1 MRKITKHLFTLFFA
15 TAFALS
21 AFSAE
26 NPQAYTIYNSQGEK
40 VSFTE
45 MIDAVSK
52 KNVVFFG
59 EMHNCPICHWLEAE
73 TTKQLYA
80 RHGEKLLLGA
90 EMFETDNQLI
100 LNEYLKGNISKSSF
114 EREIRLWNNYS
125 TDYSKLVEFAKANG
139 VPFYAT
145 NIPRRYAQ
153 IVALKG
159 LEALDSLSVE
169 AKRYIA
175 PLPISYVADSA
186 KTAMFAKMTDKMMGH
201 GNRNPECMAQAQA
214 IKDATMAWSISQ
226 AFVENPE
233 NYFLHFNGSFH
244 SDNNDGVIPF
254 LINYNSGITFTTI
267 SCCRQKDLSQLDE
280 ANFEKADFIICI
292 PHDMVNSY

>member
-1 MRKITKHLFTLFFA
+1 MRKITKHLFTLFFV

-21 AFSAE
+21 AFSTE
-26 NPQAYTIYNSQGEK
+26 DPQAYIIYNSEGEK
-40 VSFTE
+40 VSFAE

-52 KNVVFFG
+52 KNVVFLG

-73 TTKQLYA
+73 VTKQLYA
-80 RHGEKLLLGA
+80 QHGKNLLLGA

-100 LNEYLKGNISKSSF
+100 LSEFLKGDISKNSF
-114 EREIRLWNNYS
+114 EREMRLWDNYS
-125 TDYSKLVEFAKANG
+125 TDYSKLVEFAKENG

-153 IVALKG
+153 IVSLKG
-159 LEALDSLSVE
+159 LEALDTLPVE

-175 PLPISYVADSA
+175 LLPIPYVSDSV
-186 KTAMFAKMTDKMMGH
+186 KTAMFEKMTVKMMGH
-201 GNRNPECMAQAQA
+201 GNRNPEFMAQAQA

-233 NYFLHFNGSFH
+233 SYFLHFNGSFH
-244 SDNNDGVIPF
+244 SDNNDGIIPF
-254 LINYNSGITFTTI
+254 LTTYNNRVSIATI
-267 SCCRQKDLSQLDE
+267 SCCRQKDLSQLEE
-280 ANFEKADFIICI
+280 ANLGKADFIICI

>member
-26 NPQAYTIYNSQGEK
+26 NPQAYIIFNSQGEK
-40 VSFTE
+40 VSFAE

-59 EMHNCPICHWLEAE
+59 EMHYCPICHWLEAE

-100 LNEYLKGNISKSSF
+100 LNEYLKGDISKSSF

-125 TDYSKLVEFAKANG
+125 TDYSKLVEFAKANS

-153 IVALKG
+153 IVSLKG
-159 LEALDSLSVE
+159 LEALDTLSVE

-175 PLPISYVADSA
+175 PLPIPYVSDST
-186 KTAMFAKMTDKMMGH
+186 KVAMFEKMTVKMMGH
-201 GNRNPECMAQAQA
+201 DNRNPEFMSQAQA

-226 AFVENPE
+226 AFVENPDSC
-233 NYFLHFNGSFH
+233 FLHFNGSFH
-244 SDNNDGVIPF
+244 SDNNNGIIPF
-254 LINYNSGITFTTI
+254 LMNYNSHVSIATI
-267 SCCRQKDLSQLDE
+267 SCCRQEDISYLKE
-280 ANFEKADFIICI
+280 ANYRKTDFIICI
-292 PHDMVNSY
+292 PNDMVNSN